1 MTDMP
6 ARIGGVG
13 NDGITTTQPAQG
25 KGCVGSIAANG
36 PYIGL
41 LHAKEVEDF
50 LGGHVLDLVDVAR
63 SLVISIDFIS
73 YVGMSFGIT
82 SHKIGILDAAHCLA
96 RSIFAGN
103 QVDGPGLSPGIFSLD
118 DVFDVAD
125 IYCHCLAPL

>member
-1 MTDMP
+1 MP
-6 ARIGGVG
+6 ARIGRVG
-13 NDGITTTQPAQG
+13 DDGITTTQPSKG
-25 KGCVGSIAANG
+25 KGRVVSIAANG

-41 LHAKEVEDF
+41 LHTKEVEDF
-50 LGGHVLDLVDVAR
+50 MCGHALDLVDVAR

-82 SHKIGILDAAHCLA
+82 SHKIRNLDAAHCLA

-103 QVDGPGLSPGIFSLD
+103 QIDGLGLSPGIFSLN

-125 IYCHCLAPL
+125 IHCHCSTPL